1 MGQWSMSWP
10 PKTKENEETIFNSSG
25 LLTNEEMNLEEEEN
39 ENFLTKRALTNKGE
53 KNIKENSI
61 TSQVPIGVEFL
72 EMLLII

>member
-1 MGQWSMSWP
+1 
-10 PKTKENEETIFNSSG
+10 
-25 LLTNEEMNLEEEEN
+25 MNLEEEEN